1 MINDKVSDYIFHT
14 TFDSSITDITDQ
26 IFGEDI
32 NWQDHTWTDNY
43 GKSVGSSSPTK
54 VTYQHKL
61 GIGDELYQALT
72 NYIKEYFNYIDNDYF
87 KVEALTA
94 LSEIRFNKYNSGSLM
109 ESHIDHIRSLFDG
122 ERKGIPI
129 LSIVGLL
136 NDDFI
141 GGEFILC
148 GNEMKL
154 KKNSLLIW
162 PSNFM
167 YPHRVAEIKEGTRYS
182 FVAWLW

>member
-43 GKSVGSSSPTK
+43 DKSVGSSSPTK

-72 NYIKEYFNYIDNDYF
+72 NYIKEYFNHDYLYDS
-87 KVEALTA
+87 KKTIVPQGVTGTVVAKG
-94 LSEIRFNKYNSGSLM
+94 SIYEIN
-109 ESHIDHIRSLFDG
+109 
-122 ERKGIPI
+122 
-129 LSIVGLL
+129 
-136 NDDFI
+136 
-141 GGEFILC
+141 
-148 GNEMKL
+148 
-154 KKNSLLIW
+154 
-162 PSNFM
+162 
-167 YPHRVAEIKEGTRYS
+167 
-182 FVAWLW
+182 